1 VYKDKELLFCPGRR
15 PSTIHSLDS
24 QVQSQFWDE
33 MFSNKHAPPLG
44 GNDGRA
50 INVHFEGHYEKEE
63 MRLPNAARRADS
75 HEWIERNG
83 RIGAL
88 AVGDDR
94 HTRGKGNAA
103 MTCGVILV
111 DVTR

>member
-1 VYKDKELLFCPGRR
+1 
-15 PSTIHSLDS
+15 
-24 QVQSQFWDE
+24 

-88 AVGDDR
+88 AVADDR
-94 HTRGKGNAA
+94 HTRGNGNAA
-103 MTCGVILV
+103 MTCGVI
-111 DVTR
+111 